1 MDASLKLEIMRALA
15 VLPFF
20 VFLPLLLVTLLTPM
34 RVLVERRI
42 DRRVRRR

>member
-1 MDASLKLEIMRALA
+1 MDASLKLEIMRVLA

-42 DRRVRRR
+42 DRRVRGR